1 MIEYEP
7 PVYRPPGEWRSFL
20 VQATIGCSHNGCT
33 FCGMY
38 KSKKFRVRPLDDIL
52 WDIRETA
59 GMYNNQ
65 FEKVFICD
73 GDAIAMPTEDLL
85 TILRE
90 IKKDFPKCR
99 LISTYAG
106 PISTLKKTPEELKAL
121 RGAGLGRA
129 YLGIETG
136 MDSLLASVNKGVTR
150 AEMLQAGTNL
160 REAGIDLW
168 GIILIGLGGKPL
180 SVENARQTAA
190 IVNEMKPQHLSAM
203 NYTPVAGT
211 KLGNQAMRGEFQ
223 VLSANESLMETAE
236 LIRNLEVSGMHFT
249 SDHASNYLPL
259 KGTLCEDKEKL
270 LSLID
275 GALSGSVA
283 IRSEW
288 SRGL

>member
-38 KSKKFRVRPLDDIL
+38 KSKKYRVRPLDDIL

-85 TILRE
+85 AILRE

-106 PISTLKKTPEELKAL
+106 PISTLKKTPEELKIL
-121 RGAGLGRA
+121 REAGLGRA

-136 MDSLLASVNKGVTR
+136 MDSLLKSVNKGVTR
-150 AEMLQAGTNL
+150 AEMLRAGTNL

-168 GIILIGLGGKPL
+168 GIVLIGLGGKPL
-180 SVENARQTAA
+180 SMENARETAR
-190 IVNEMKPQHLSAM
+190 IVNEMRPQHLSAM
-203 NYTPVAGT
+203 NYTPVEGT
-211 KLGNQAMRGEFQ
+211 KLGNQALRGEFQ
-223 VLSANESLMETAE
+223 VLSAAESLRETAE
-236 LIRNLEVSGMHFT
+236 LIRNLHVSGMHFT

-270 LSLID
+270 LDLID
-275 GALSGSVA
+275 GALGGSVA

-288 SRGL
+288 NRGL

>member
-121 RGAGLGRA
+121 REAGLGRA

>member
-59 GMYNNQ
+59 GLYNNQ
-65 FEKVFICD
+65 FEKVFLCD

-85 TILRE
+85 KILEE
-90 IKKDFPKCR
+90 IRRDFPKCR

-106 PISTLKKTPEELKAL
+106 PISTLKKTPEELKIL
-121 RGAGLGRA
+121 REAGLGRA

-136 MDSLLASVNKGVTR
+136 MESLLKSVNKGVSR
-150 AEMLQAGTNL
+150 AEMLRAGTYL

-168 GIILIGLGGKPL
+168 GIVLIGLGGVPR
-180 SVENARQTAA
+180 SMENARETAK
-190 IVNEMKPQHLSAM
+190 IINEMRPNHLSAM
-203 NYTPVAGT
+203 NYTPVKGT
-211 KLGNQAMRGEFQ
+211 KLGNQALRGEFQ
-223 VLSANESLMETAE
+223 VLTAAQSLRETAE
-236 LIRNLEVSGMHFT
+236 LIRNLDVSGMHFT

-259 KGTLCEDKEKL
+259 KGTLCEDRERL
-270 LSLID
+270 LGLIN
-275 GALSGSVA
+275 GALEGNVA
-283 IRSEW
+283 IRSEG

>member
-7 PVYRPPGEWRSFL
+7 PVYRPPGEWKSFL

-59 GMYNNQ
+59 GFFNH
-65 FEKVFICD
+65 FEKVFLCD
-73 GDAIAMPTEDLL
+73 GDAIAMPTEDLV
-85 TILRE
+85 TILEE
-90 IKKDFPKCR
+90 IRRDFPKCR

-106 PISTLKKTPEELKAL
+106 PISTLKKTPEELKIL
-121 RGAGLGRA
+121 HEAGLGRA

-136 MDSLLASVNKGVTR
+136 MDALLKSVNKGVDR
-150 AEMLQAGTNL
+150 AQMLQAGTNL

-168 GIILIGLGGKPL
+168 GIILIGLGGRQQ
-180 SVENARQTAA
+180 SMENARETAR
-190 IVNEMKPQHLSAM
+190 IINEMRPQHLSAM
-203 NYTPVAGT
+203 NYTPVEGT
-211 KLGNQAMRGEFQ
+211 KLGNQALRGEFQ
-223 VLSANESLMETAE
+223 VLTAAESLQETAE

-259 KGTLCEDKEKL
+259 KGTLNEDRERL
-270 LSLID
+270 LHLID
-275 GALSGSVA
+275 GALRGQVA
-283 IRSEW
+283 IRSEGT
-288 SRGL
+288 RGL

>member
-1 MIEYEP
+1 MPDYEP
-7 PVYRPPGEWRSFL
+7 PVYRPPGEWKSFL

-38 KSKKFRVRPLDDIL
+38 KGKKYRVRPLDDIL

-59 GMYNNQ
+59 GFFNH

-73 GDAIAMPTEDLL
+73 GDAIAMDTEDLI
-85 TILRE
+85 TIIRE

-106 PISTLKKTPEELKAL
+106 PKSTLSKTPEELKRL
-121 RGAGLGRA
+121 HEAGLGRA

-136 MDSLLASVNKGVTR
+136 MDALLKSTNKGVNR
-150 AEMLQAGTNL
+150 QEMLEAGLRL

-168 GIILIGLGGKPL
+168 GIVLVGLGGRPL
-180 SVENARQTAA
+180 TMENARETAK

-203 NYTPVAGT
+203 NYTPVEGT
-211 KLGNQAMRGEFQ
+211 KLGNMALRGEFE
-223 VLSANESLMETAE
+223 VLSAEESLRETGE
-236 LIRNLEVSGMHFT
+236 LIRNLDVSGMHFT

-259 KGTLCEDKEKL
+259 KGTLNEDREKL
-270 LSLID
+270 LGLIH
-275 GALSGSVA
+275 GALEGKVN
-283 IRSEW
+283 IRSEH

>member
-1 MIEYEP
+1 MIEYDP

-38 KSKKFRVRPLDDIL
+38 KGKKFRIRSMDDIIG
-52 WDIRETA
+52 DIREA
-59 GMYNNQ
+59 AAFYNQ
-65 FEKVFICD
+65 YEKVFLCD
-73 GDAIAMPTEDLL
+73 GDAIVMKTEDLL
-85 TILRE
+85 EIIGE
-90 IKKDFPKCR
+90 IKKDFPHCR

-106 PISTLKKTPEELKAL
+106 PRSTLSKTPEELKIL
-121 RGAGLGRA
+121 QEAGLGRA

-136 MDSLLASVNKGVTR
+136 MEALLQSTNKGVTR
-150 AEMLQAGTNL
+150 AEMLEAGL
-160 REAGIDLW
+160 RLRNAGIDLW

-180 SVENARQTAA
+180 SMENARETAKL
-190 IVNEMKPQHLSAM
+190 INEMQPNHLSAM
-203 NYTPVAGT
+203 NYTPVEGT

-223 VLSANESLMETAE
+223 VLGAKESLMETAE

-259 KGTLCEDKEKL
+259 KGTLNEDRDKL
-270 LSLID
+270 LRLID
-275 GALSGSVA
+275 GAIGGTVA
-283 IRSEW
+283 VRSEQ